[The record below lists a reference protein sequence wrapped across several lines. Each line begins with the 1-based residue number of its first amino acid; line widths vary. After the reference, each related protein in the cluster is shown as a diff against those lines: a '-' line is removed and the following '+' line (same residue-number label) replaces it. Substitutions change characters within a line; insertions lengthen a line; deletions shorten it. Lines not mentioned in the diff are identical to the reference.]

1 MRKLTDGSEV
11 NELTQAVTLS
21 VYTKCPQK
29 WKLVDMETGE
39 EYIGNIPNQEDKN
52 SWVKTDA

>member
-21 VYTKCPQK
+21 VYTKWPQK
-29 WKLVDMETGE
+29 WKLIDMETGV
-39 EYIGNIPNQEDKN
+39 EYIGNVPNQEDKN
-52 SWVKTDA
+52 SWVKKDA

>member
-29 WKLVDMETGE
+29 WKLIDMETGV
-39 EYIGNIPNQEDKN
+39 EYIGNVPNQEDKN
-52 SWVKTDA
+52 SWVKKDA

>member
-29 WKLVDMETGE
+29 WKLIDMETGK
-39 EYIGNIPNQEDKN
+39 EYIGNVPNQEDKN